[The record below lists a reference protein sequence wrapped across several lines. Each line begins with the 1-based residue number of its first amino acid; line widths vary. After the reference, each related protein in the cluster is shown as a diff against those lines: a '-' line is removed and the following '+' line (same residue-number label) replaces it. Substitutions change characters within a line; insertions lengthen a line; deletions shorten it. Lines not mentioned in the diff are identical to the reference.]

1 MDKLVILINQILFQL
16 SDEWQEHLPVLSESF
31 VKFTLGSYVASCEQN
46 VGF

>member
-1 MDKLVILINQILFQL
+1 MDRLVILINQIPFQL

-31 VKFTLGSYVASCEQN
+31 VKLILGSYVASCEQN